1 VARHRAAAIA
11 QAAIAPGNATT
22 GTITFPLTAA
32 WGGLEKTEKVP
43 RKVNVMSGSRF
54 WAKNQDRRPE
64 SENEDGVLAWTLT
77 ATDRCDRC
85 GAQAYVQVLLPSRL
99 ELLFCAHHSRQ
110 YANALTKIAVEIRD
124 ETDRLARVA
133 A

>member
-1 VARHRAAAIA
+1 
-11 QAAIAPGNATT
+11 
-22 GTITFPLTAA
+22 
-32 WGGLEKTEKVP
+32 
-43 RKVNVMSGSRF
+43 MSGSRF

-64 SENEDGVLAWTLT
+64 SADGFLAGTLT

-110 YANALTKIAVEIRD
+110 YAKALTEIAVEIRD